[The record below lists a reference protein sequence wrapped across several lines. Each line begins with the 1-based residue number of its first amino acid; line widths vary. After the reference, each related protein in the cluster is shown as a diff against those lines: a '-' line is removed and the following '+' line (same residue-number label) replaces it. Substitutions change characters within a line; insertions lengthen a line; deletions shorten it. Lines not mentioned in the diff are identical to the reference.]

1 LSIGRWIDAHA
12 DGKVFAYERRHG
24 PERLLVVLNFCHE
37 PQTVSLPGDAEQGRI
52 MLSTL
57 LDRHDERVGPTVD
70 LRMDEGLIIDLG

>member
-1 LSIGRWIDAHA
+1 
-12 DGKVFAYERRHG
+12 
-24 PERLLVVLNFCHE
+24 
-37 PQTVSLPGDAEQGRI
+37 